1 VPNIAPK
8 PTQPVTIGLI
18 QTTVSPDAQ
27 LNLAKTA
34 EKIKQAAKAGA
45 QIICLQELY
54 RARYFPQQ
62 EQQDATRWAE
72 TVPGESTQTFA
83 ALAKKYQIVLVVP
96 LFEKAESGKYYN
108 TAVTIDADGKILG
121 AYRKIH
127 IPQDPLFYE
136 KSYFE
141 AGNTGYAIYKTRYG
155 CIGVLICYDQ
165 WFPEAA
171 RIETLKGADMLFYPT
186 AIGYIKDHTSSD
198 GDWHEAWK
206 TVQRGHAIANGVH
219 VAAVNRVGE
228 EDELE
233 FWGGSFVC
241 DAFGKVL
248 KEASTTQE
256 ENLIVQIDL
265 ADNKKIRDGWG
276 FLRNRRPDTYAPL
289 LEHGMACCTPN
300 ELGYRMPAEWEKH
313 DAIWLSWPHD
323 PNTFTSGVEKVEKTY
338 LQIIK
343 AIHQSEDVNLF
354 VKNNTMKQKV
364 AALLQQEK
372 IDPGRVHFF
381 EFDYADVWFRDYGPI
396 FVKTPQGQLARV
408 RWIFNSWGEKYVE
421 LLKDSQIPGV
431 INGYMGSG
439 CFEPGIVLEGGSIDV
454 NGKGT
459 LLTTEQCL
467 LNPNRNPHL
476 TKPKIEQ
483 YLTEYLG
490 VTHFIWLKN
499 GICGDDT
506 DGHIDDLAR
515 FVNPTT
521 IVCAFEEDPNDENYP
536 ILKENYDSLL
546 NSTDQ
551 DGNPLTVVKLPMPR
565 VVDDHNQRL
574 PASYTNFYIGNT
586 VVLVPTFGKPT
597 DKPALDILQ
606 KLFPERRVVGINCF
620 DLVHGL
626 GTIHCISQQQPTAN
640 TNNSPK

>member
-1 VPNIAPK
+1 MPNIAPK
-8 PTQPVTIGLI
+8 PTNLVTIGLI
-18 QTTVSPDAQ
+18 QTTVSADSRA
-27 LNLAKTA
+27 NLAKTA
-34 EKIKQAAKAGA
+34 EKIEQAAKAGA

-62 EQQDATRWAE
+62 EQEDAAKLAE
-72 TVPGESTQTFA
+72 TIPGESTAAFA
-83 ALAKKYQIVLVVP
+83 ALAKKHQVVIVVP
-96 LFEKAESGKYYN
+96 LFEKAANGKYYN

-136 KSYFE
+136 KNYFA
-141 AGNTGYAIYKTRYG
+141 AGDTGYVVYKTRYA

-171 RIETLKGADMLFYPT
+171 RICTLKGADIIFYPT

-198 GDWHEAWK
+198 GDWHDAWK

-228 EDELE
+228 EDELQ

-241 DAFGKVL
+241 DSFGTVI

-256 ENLIVQIDL
+256 ETLIATVDL
-265 ADNKKIRDGWG
+265 SDNEKIREGWG
-276 FLRNRRPDTYAPL
+276 FLRNRRPNTYAPL
-289 LEHGMACCTPN
+289 LEQDMACCTPR

-313 DAIWLSWPHD
+313 YAIWLSWPHD
-323 PNTFTSGVEKVEKTY
+323 PNTFTSGVQKVESTY
-338 LQIIK
+338 LEIIK
-343 AIHQSEDVNLF
+343 AIHESEDVNLF
-354 VKNNTMKQKV
+354 VTGPEMKQKV
-364 AALLQQEK
+364 TTLLQQEK
-372 IDPGRVHFF
+372 INLSKVHFF

-396 FVKTPQGQLARV
+396 FVKNQSGQVARV
-408 RWIFNSWGEKYVE
+408 HWIFNSWGEKYDE
-421 LLKDSQIPGV
+421 LLKDNQIPNVMHRHIGA
-431 INGYMGSG
+431 G

-467 LNPNRNPHL
+467 LNQNRNPHL
-476 TKPKIEQ
+476 NKAQIEK
-483 YLTEYLG
+483 YLQDYLG
-490 VTHFIWLKN
+490 VSHVIWLKD

-521 IVCAFEEDPNDENYP
+521 IVCAFEEDPNDENYA
-536 ILKENYDSLL
+536 ILKENYDLL
-546 NSTDQ
+546 RNSTDQ
-551 DGNPLTVVKLPMPR
+551 DGNPMKIVKLPMPG
-565 VVDDHNQRL
+565 VVADQENRL
-574 PASYTNFYIGNT
+574 PASYTNFYIGNR
-586 VVLVPTFGKPT
+586 VVLVPVF
-597 DKPALDILQ
+597 DKPADVVALEILQ
-606 KLFPERRVVGINCF
+606 GLFPERKVVGINCF

-626 GTIHCISQQQPTAN
+626 GAIHCISQQQPAADGDG
-640 TNNSPK
+640 K